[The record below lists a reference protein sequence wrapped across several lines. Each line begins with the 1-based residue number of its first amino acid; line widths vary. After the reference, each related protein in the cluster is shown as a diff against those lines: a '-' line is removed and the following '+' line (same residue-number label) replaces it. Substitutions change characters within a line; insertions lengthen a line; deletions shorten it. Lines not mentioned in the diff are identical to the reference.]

1 MAGSR
6 RDPEE
11 FDWKVLWESIQI
23 IDLYWYLCFQVQ
35 MSLPKIRMRGIE
47 KDKHYFIVIKEFT
60 ESRKKIQKGSMGYF
74 NRSETEEISA
84 VVEHCKKTMK
94 VKKEDLKEISKDEAE
109 LLLEIQDNSRR
120 YELIQDE
127 KLFKS
132 ISNLQINDIV
142 KVRLSSGTWVGIV
155 KNIKNSS
162 RESGLKLQGS
172 LFQVELVEGEDHKI
186 KGKKIVKDILTDAG
200 NIIFASNT
208 EVESPRTNDKESKLY
223 SDGDAKN
230 WNKSPVGSPPQQ
242 VGLSPRRMGREKSN
256 EVSTPFLPSVSTS
269 DYSKNCKHY
278 ASKTHNFELST
289 PSSPDPQL
297 AESEN
302 SALEVES
309 MVEVKL
315 PNNAIVYGVIRWIGT
330 PEGHH
335 SRWAGIELDYELN
348 DASDGTFEKI
358 RYFNCEQNK
367 AIFKPLWNC
376 KPDARFSSTVPKAI
390 PNSPIHAPVKTAQ
403 DCLAIKED
411 IPPVREDEALQLMKG
426 RMKGIQGHYN
436 SCYLDSTIFS
446 LFTFTSVLDS
456 ILHMP
461 GGHDEKIQRVLR
473 EDIVNPLR
481 KTGVVNADKVTK
493 LRKLLGCDTFISAEK
508 DPEEFINVLLHEVLA
523 VDPLLKIRSGQ
534 KIQESYCYQII
545 LEKDEKLSVPTV
557 QLLLERSF
565 LSCDLKFE
573 EIPLCLLVQMPRF
586 GKQFKMFTKIMPSLE
601 LDITDLLNNA
611 LRQCF
616 ICGEVAE
623 YECAQCLLDPTL
635 NPGAIKQY
643 CYACNNQVHSHKKR
657 KDHQFRKFPYPRD
670 VSVRS
675 PFPRHRMELF
685 AVLCIETSHYVS
697 FVKYGPGKDSWLFFD
712 SMADR
717 IGDENIP
724 EITDC
729 PQIGDYLMMSED
741 KLAYTDLKQLDG
753 FAKRLFCDAYM
764 CMYQSPR
771 MCLYK

>member
-1 MAGSR
+1 MG
-6 RDPEE
+6 
-11 FDWKVLWESIQI
+11 
-23 IDLYWYLCFQVQ
+23 
-35 MSLPKIRMRGIE
+35 GIE
-47 KDKHYFIVIKEFT
+47 KDRHYFIVMKEFT
-60 ESRKKIQKGSMGYF
+60 DSKKKIQKGLLGYF
-74 NRSETEEISA
+74 TRSENGELSA
-84 VVEHCKKTMK
+84 VVELNKKTIKLTK
-94 VKKEDLKEISKDEAE
+94 VKQEDVQKISKDEAE
-109 LLLEIQDNSRR
+109 LLLEIQDMSHRCALVQN
-120 YELIQDE
+120 EN
-127 KLFKS
+127 LFKS
-132 ISNLQINDIV
+132 ISILQINDIV
-142 KVRLSSGTWVGIV
+142 QVKGAKETWVGIV
-155 KNIKNSS
+155 KNIINSK
-162 RESGLKLQGS
+162 RDNGLKLNGT
-172 LFQVELVEGEDHKI
+172 LFQVESVEGEDHKT
-186 KGKKIVKDILTDAG
+186 KGRKNVKHTLINAGDITC
-200 NIIFASNT
+200 ASNT
-208 EVESPRTNDKESKLY
+208 KVGPSHSDDKENKLY
-223 SDGDAKN
+223 SDGRFEHQSTVFTDAEN
-230 WNKSPVGSPPQQ
+230 WNKSPVGSQSPS
-242 VGLSPRRMGREKSN
+242 LSPRKTGREKSD
-256 EVSTPFLPSVSTS
+256 EVSTSAHLKIS
-269 DYSKNCKHY
+269 KHY
-278 ASKTHNFELST
+278 SSKTFNSTLSIPGQKLT
-289 PSSPDPQL
+289 
-297 AESEN
+297 ESDS

-315 PNNAIVYGVIRWIGT
+315 PNNAIVYGVIRWIGI
-330 PEGHH
+330 PEGHD
-335 SRWAGIELDYELN
+335 SLWAGIELDYELN
-348 DASDGTFEKI
+348 NASDGTFEKN
-358 RYFNCEQNK
+358 RYFCCEQNK
-367 AIFKPLWNC
+367 ATFIPLRNC
-376 KPDARFSSTVPKAI
+376 KPDARFSSNVLKEVV
-390 PNSPIHAPVKTAQ
+390 NSPVPASVKTIQ
-403 DCLAIKED
+403 DNLAVQED
-411 IPPVREDEALQLMKG
+411 VPPVREAEALQLMKG
-426 RMKGIQGHYN
+426 RMKGIQGHHN

-446 LFTFTSVLDS
+446 LFAFTTVVDS

-508 DPEEFINVLLHEVLA
+508 DPEEFINILLHEVLA

-545 LEKDEKLSVPTV
+545 LERDEKLTVPTV

-573 EIPLCLLVQMPRF
+573 EIPSCLLIQMPRF
-586 GKQFKMFTKIMPSLE
+586 GKEFKMFPKIMPSLE
-601 LDITDLLNNA
+601 LDITDLLSNT

-643 CYACNNQVHSHKKR
+643 CFTCNKQVHFHKER

-670 VSVRS
+670 ISARS
-675 PFPRHRMELF
+675 PFPQHRMELF

-697 FVKYGPGKDSWLFFD
+697 FVKYGPSKHSWLFFD

-729 PQIGDYLMMSED
+729 PQIGDYLLMSED

>member
-1 MAGSR
+1 MFLSFG
-6 RDPEE
+6 
-11 FDWKVLWESIQI
+11 
-23 IDLYWYLCFQVQ
+23 
-35 MSLPKIRMRGIE
+35 LPKIRMGGIE

-60 ESRKKIQKGSMGYF
+60 ENRKKIQKGSLGYF
-74 NRSETEEISA
+74 NRSETEGLSA
-84 VVEHCKKTMK
+84 DMEYGKSSLKLLK
-94 VKKEDLKEISKDEAE
+94 VKQDNLKEITKDEAE
-109 LLLEIQDNSRR
+109 LLFEIQDIPRR

-142 KVRLSSGTWVGIV
+142 QVRRGREIGVGIV
-155 KNIKNSS
+155 KNIKNST
-162 RESGLKLQGS
+162 RESKLKLHGS
-172 LFQVELVEGEDHKI
+172 LFEVEMVEGEDQKT
-186 KGKKIVKDILTDAG
+186 KGRKRGKGIVIDAG
-200 NIIFASNT
+200 DIIFASGT
-208 EVESPRTNDKESKLY
+208 EVELPGTNDKESKLY
-223 SDGDAKN
+223 SDDAKN
-230 WNKSPVGSPPQQ
+230 WNKSPVGSPTQH
-242 VGLSPRRMGREKSN
+242 VGLSPRRVGRETSN
-256 EVSTPFLPSVSTS
+256 EVSTSFLPPLSTP
-269 DYSKNCKHY
+269 DHSKNSKHY
-278 ASKTHNFELST
+278 ASKTLNPGMST
-289 PSSPDPQL
+289 PSSLDSLL

-302 SALEVES
+302 LVLDVES
-309 MVEVKL
+309 MVEVRL

-330 PEGHH
+330 PEGHSTH
-335 SRWAGIELDYELN
+335 WAGIELDYELKN
-348 DASDGTFEKI
+348 GSDGTFEKN
-358 RYFNCEQNK
+358 RYFRCEWNK
-367 AIFKPLWNC
+367 AIFMPLSSC
-376 KPDARFSSTVPKAI
+376 KPDARFFPNVPKVI
-390 PNSPIHAPVKTAQ
+390 PNSPIGAPVKTVQ
-403 DCLAIKED
+403 DHLTIKED
-411 IPPVREDEALQLMKG
+411 VPPVREDEALQLMKG
-426 RMKGIQGHYN
+426 TMKGIQGHYN
-436 SCYLDSTIFS
+436 SCYLDTTIFS
-446 LFTFTSVLDS
+446 LFSFTSVLDS

-461 GGHDEKIQRVLR
+461 GQHNEKIQRVLR

-508 DPEEFINVLLHEVLA
+508 DPEEFINVLLHEALA

-545 LEKDEKLSVPTV
+545 LEKDEKLKVPTV

-573 EIPLCLLVQMPRF
+573 EIPSCLLVQMPRF
-586 GKQFKMFTKIMPSLE
+586 GKQFKMFTQIMPSLE
-601 LDITDLLNNA
+601 LDITDLLNNS

-643 CYACNNQVHSHKKR
+643 CHICNNQVHSHKER
-657 KDHQFRKFPYPRD
+657 KGHQFRKFPYPRD
-670 VSVRS
+670 VSIRS

-685 AVLCIETSHYVS
+685 AVLCIETSHYVT

>member
-1 MAGSR
+1 MG
-6 RDPEE
+6 
-11 FDWKVLWESIQI
+11 
-23 IDLYWYLCFQVQ
+23 
-35 MSLPKIRMRGIE
+35 GIE
-47 KDKHYFIVIKEFT
+47 EDKYYFIVMKEFT
-60 ESRKKIQKGSMGYF
+60 ENRKKIQKGSLGYCT
-74 NRSETEEISA
+74 RSENELSA
-84 VVEHCKKTMK
+84 VVEFNKKTIKLAK
-94 VKKEDLKEISKDEAE
+94 VRQEDLQEISKDEAE
-109 LLLEIQDNSRR
+109 LLLEIQDMSHRCVLVQN
-120 YELIQDE
+120 E

-132 ISNLQINDIV
+132 ISVLQINDIV
-142 KVRLSSGTWVGIV
+142 QVKRNRVTWVGIV
-155 KNIKNSS
+155 KTIIKS
-162 RESGLKLQGS
+162 RRDSGLELNGL
-172 LFQVELVEGEDHKI
+172 LFQVECVEGGDHKM
-186 KGKKIVKDILTDAG
+186 KGRKIDKEVFINAGDITC
-200 NIIFASNT
+200 ASNT
-208 EVESPRTNDKESKLY
+208 KVGPSHSNDKENKLY
-223 SDGDAKN
+223 SNDTEI
-230 WNKSPVGSPPQQ
+230 WNKSPVGSQSPS
-242 VGLSPRRMGREKSN
+242 LSPRKMGREKSD
-256 EVSTPFLPSVSTS
+256 EISTS
-269 DYSKNCKHY
+269 AHSKVSKHY
-278 ASKTHNFELST
+278 SSRTFNSTLSI
-289 PSSPDPQL
+289 PGQNL
-297 AESEN
+297 VESD
-302 SALEVES
+302 SIALEVES

-315 PNNAIVYGVIRWIGT
+315 PNNAIVYGVIRWIGI
-330 PEGHH
+330 PEGHD
-335 SRWAGIELDYELN
+335 SLWAGIELDYELK
-348 DASDGTFEKI
+348 DASDGTFEKY
-358 RYFNCEQNK
+358 RYFCCEQNK
-367 AIFKPLWNC
+367 ATFIPLRNC
-376 KPDARFSSTVPKAI
+376 KPDARFSSNLLREIVSSPVPT
-390 PNSPIHAPVKTAQ
+390 PVKTIQ
-403 DCLAIKED
+403 DNLTIQED
-411 IPPVREDEALQLMKG
+411 VPPVRENEVLQLMKG
-426 RMKGIQGHYN
+426 RMKGIQGHHN

-446 LFTFTSVLDS
+446 LFAFTSVVDS

-461 GGHDEKIQRVLR
+461 GGHSEKIQHVLR

-493 LRKLLGCDTFISAEK
+493 LRKLLGCDTFTSAEK

-545 LEKDEKLSVPTV
+545 LEKDEKLTVPTV

-573 EIPLCLLVQMPRF
+573 EIPSCLLVQMPRF
-586 GKQFKMFTKIMPSLE
+586 GKQFKMFPKIMPSLE
-601 LDITDLLNNA
+601 LDITNLLNNT

-635 NPGAIKQY
+635 HPGAIKQY
-643 CYACNNQVHSHKKR
+643 CITCNKQVHSHKER

-670 VSVRS
+670 ISAGF

-697 FVKYGPGKDSWLFFD
+697 FVKYGPSKHSWLFFD

-729 PQIGDYLMMSED
+729 PQIGDYLLMSED
-741 KLAYTDLKQLDG
+741 ILAYTDLKQLDG

>member
-1 MAGSR
+1 MGG
-6 RDPEE
+6 
-11 FDWKVLWESIQI
+11 V
-23 IDLYWYLCFQVQ
+23 
-35 MSLPKIRMRGIE
+35 E
-47 KDKHYFIVIKEFT
+47 KDEHYFVIKDFT
-60 ESRKKIQKGSMGYF
+60 VSKKNWKGLLVYF
-74 NRSETEEISA
+74 KKSEMEELSSA
-84 VVEHCKKTMK
+84 VVECYKQTPKSPQ
-94 VKKEDLKEISKDEAE
+94 VKQENLKEISKDEAE
-109 LLLEIQDNSRR
+109 LLFEIQDISRR
-120 YELIQDE
+120 YELLQNE

-132 ISNLQINDIV
+132 ISNIQINDIV
-142 KVRLSSGTWVGIV
+142 EVRLKKVMGIGIV
-155 KNIKNSS
+155 KNMKNSS
-162 RESGLKLQGS
+162 RDNRLKLHGT
-172 LFQVELVEGEDHKI
+172 LFQVEMLEGEDHKMRGI
-186 KGKKIVKDILTDAG
+186 RGQVINVNAGDI
-200 NIIFASNT
+200 ISASST
-208 EVESPRTNDKESKLY
+208 EVEPSGTNDKESKLH
-223 SDGDAKN
+223 SDDAKN
-230 WNKSPVGSPPQQ
+230 WNKYPVGSPSQQ
-242 VGLSPRRMGREKSN
+242 MRVEKEKSN
-256 EVSTPFLPSVSTS
+256 ELPASFLNHISTP
-269 DYSKNCKHY
+269 DHSKNSFKHCT
-278 ASKTHNFELST
+278 SKTLMPT
-289 PSSPDPQL
+289 LSSPDPLL
-297 AESEN
+297 AKIEN
-302 SALEVES
+302 PDLEVES
-309 MVEVKL
+309 MVEVRL
-315 PNNAIVYGVIRWIGT
+315 ANNAIVYGVIRWIGT
-330 PEGHH
+330 VEGG
-335 SRWAGIELDYELN
+335 SRWAGIELDYELK
-348 DASDGTFEKI
+348 DGSDGTFGKN
-358 RYFNCEQNK
+358 RYFKCERNK
-367 AIFKPLWNC
+367 AIFRLLSDC
-376 KPDARFSSTVPKAI
+376 KPDARFFPNVPKEVQKEI
-390 PNSPIHAPVKTAQ
+390 PNSPIRTPVKTVQ
-403 DCLAIKED
+403 DDLTIKED
-411 IPPVREDEALQLMKG
+411 VPPVREDEALQLMKG

-461 GGHDEKIQRVLR
+461 AGQEEKIQRILR

-481 KTGVVNADKVTK
+481 KIGVVNADKVTK
-493 LRKLLGCDTFISAEK
+493 LRKLLGCDTFVSAEK
-508 DPEEFINVLLHEVLA
+508 DPEEFINVLLHQVLA
-523 VDPLLKIRSGQ
+523 VDPLLKIRSDQ

-545 LEKDEKLSVPTV
+545 LEKDEKMKVPTV

-573 EIPLCLLVQMPRF
+573 EIPSCLLVQMPRF
-586 GKQFKMFTKIMPSLE
+586 GKEFKMFTKIMPSLE
-601 LDITDLLNNA
+601 LDITDLLNNT

-643 CYACNNQVHSHKKR
+643 CHICNNQVHSHKER
-657 KDHQFRKFPYPRD
+657 KGHQFRTFPYPRD
-670 VSVRS
+670 VSARP

>member
-1 MAGSR
+1 MG
-6 RDPEE
+6 
-11 FDWKVLWESIQI
+11 
-23 IDLYWYLCFQVQ
+23 
-35 MSLPKIRMRGIE
+35 GIE
-47 KDKHYFIVIKEFT
+47 KDKHYFIVTKEFT
-60 ESRKKIQKGSMGYF
+60 ENRKKVPKGSLGYLS
-74 NRSETEEISA
+74 RSEAQELVA
-84 VVEHCKKTMK
+84 VVEQCKKVIK
-94 VKKEDLKEISKDEAE
+94 VKKEDFKEISKDEAE
-109 LLLEIQDNSRR
+109 LLLEIQDINRR

-142 KVRLSSGTWVGIV
+142 KVQRSSGTLVGIV
-155 KNIKNSS
+155 KNIKNST
-162 RESGLKLQGS
+162 RENGLKLQGS
-172 LFQVELVEGEDHKI
+172 LFQVELVDRQDHKTA
-186 KGKKIVKDILTDAG
+186 GKKSFKYISIHAG
-200 NIIFASNT
+200 DIIFASNT
-208 EVESPRTNDKESKLY
+208 EVEPSRTNDKETKLY
-223 SDGDAKN
+223 NDDAKN
-230 WNKSPVGSPPQQ
+230 WSKSPVESPSQQ

-256 EVSTPFLPSVSTS
+256 EASTPFLPSVSTS
-269 DYSKNCKHY
+269 DPSKNSKHY
-278 ASKTHNFELST
+278 SSKTPIPGMST
-289 PSSPDPQL
+289 PSSPGAQF

-302 SALEVES
+302 PALEVES

-315 PNNAIVYGVIRWIGT
+315 HNNAVVYGVIRWIGT
-330 PEGHH
+330 PGGHD

-348 DASDGTFEKI
+348 DANDGTFEKN

-367 AIFKPLWNC
+367 AVFIPLRNC
-376 KPDARFSSTVPKAI
+376 KPDARFCSNAPKEI
-390 PNSPIHAPVKTAQ
+390 PNSPIQAPVKTAQ
-403 DCLAIKED
+403 DNLTIKED
-411 IPPVREDEALQLMKG
+411 VPPVREDEALQLMKG

-461 GGHDEKIQRVLR
+461 GGKDEKIQRVLR

-545 LEKDEKLSVPTV
+545 LERDEKLNVPTV

-573 EIPLCLLVQMPRF
+573 EIPVCLLVQMPRF

-643 CYACNNQVHSHKKR
+643 CYVCNNQVHSHKER

-670 VSVRS
+670 VAVRS

-771 MCLYK
+771 MCLY

>member
-1 MAGSR
+1 M
-6 RDPEE
+6 
-11 FDWKVLWESIQI
+11 IQMF
-23 IDLYWYLCFQVQ
+23 L
-35 MSLPKIRMRGIE
+35 SLELPTIRMRGIE
-47 KDKHYFIVIKEFT
+47 KDKHYFIVMKEFT
-60 ESRKKIQKGSMGYF
+60 DNKKKILKGSMGYF
-74 NRSETEEISA
+74 TMSETEELSA
-84 VVEHCKKTMK
+84 VVEQCKKTMK
-94 VKKEDLKEISKDEAE
+94 VKKEHLKEISKDEAE
-109 LLLEIQDNSRR
+109 LLLEIQDTYRR
-120 YELIQDE
+120 CELIQDE

-142 KVRLSSGTWVGIV
+142 EVRGKPRSCVGIV
-155 KNIKNSS
+155 KNIKNST
-162 RESGLKLQGS
+162 RENGLKLQGS
-172 LFQVELVEGEDHKI
+172 LFQVELVEGQDHKL
-186 KGKKIVKDILTDAG
+186 KGKKNIKELSIHAG
-200 NIIFASNT
+200 DIIFTSNT
-208 EVESPRTNDKESKLY
+208 EVEPTRTNDKESKLY
-223 SDGDAKN
+223 NDDEKH

-242 VGLSPRRMGREKSN
+242 VGLPSRRMGRETSN
-256 EVSTPFLPSVSTS
+256 DVSTPHLPSGATS
-269 DYSKNCKHY
+269 DHSKNSNHY
-278 ASKTHNFELST
+278 TLKTFPPGMST
-289 PSSPDPQL
+289 PSSPDAEP

-302 SALEVES
+302 PALEVES

-315 PNNAIVYGVIRWIGT
+315 HNNAIVYGVIRWIGT
-330 PEGHH
+330 PEGYCN
-335 SRWAGIELDYELN
+335 RWAGIELDYELN
-348 DASDGTFEKI
+348 DANDGTFEKN

-367 AIFKPLWNC
+367 AIFIPLRNC
-376 KPDARFSSTVPKAI
+376 KPDARFCSNAPKEI
-390 PNSPIHAPVKTAQ
+390 PGSPLHAPGKTAA
-403 DCLAIKED
+403 DYLTVKED
-411 IPPVREDEALQLMKG
+411 VPPVREDEALQLMKG

-461 GGHDEKIQRVLR
+461 GGQDEKIQRVLR

-481 KTGVVNADKVTK
+481 KTGVVNADKVTE

-523 VDPLLKIRSGQ
+523 VDPLLKIRAGQ

-545 LEKDEKLSVPTV
+545 LEKDEKLNVPTV

-623 YECAQCLLDPTL
+623 IECAQCLLDPTL

-643 CYACNNQVHSHKKR
+643 CYVCNNQVHSHKER

-670 VSVRS
+670 VSVQS
-675 PFPRHRMELF
+675 PFPRHKMELF

-717 IGDENIP
+717 IGEENIP

-729 PQIGDYLMMSED
+729 PQIGDYLLMSED